1 MLGEKYIEVRGKKEK
16 KKYRFSEC
24 TKLYLPSTHVLK
36 KGRGRKKK
44 KKKKSGYLQ
53 NYGVFPV
60 PRTPYRNGSWFLMWT
75 PFPFVVEDDNM
86 NIGVGSMPLRVF
98 LLEQVKRMLA
108 RASEKYG

>member
-44 KKKKSGYLQ
+44 KKKKVDTSRITECFPYL
-53 NYGVFPV
+53 VLH
-60 PRTPYRNGSWFLMWT
+60 TAMDHGS
-75 PFPFVVEDDNM
+75 
-86 NIGVGSMPLRVF
+86 
-98 LLEQVKRMLA
+98 
-108 RASEKYG
+108 